1 MKTVC
6 AASVLFGR
14 EAFATLGEVV
24 VMPDRQIDRVAVR
37 DADALIIRSKT
48 DVTRALLEGSRVSF
62 VGTAT
67 AGFDHLDTDDL
78 QAAEV
83 AWYAAAGCN
92 ANSVAEYIVTALVL
106 LASRYSRPLA
116 GLTLGVIGCGQVGRR
131 VVQQAQRLGLRVLPN
146 DPPLALQTADPVYR
160 PLAEILPQCDI
171 VTLHVPLTSKGP
183 FPTAH
188 MVNCRFLSQLKPG
201 ALFINAA
208 RGEVMDTASVRLAL
222 EKKAVAH
229 AVLDVWEN
237 EPVISRELLAAAD
250 LGTPHIAG
258 YSFEGLLNG
267 TVQVYREACQFFE
280 TAPRWTP
287 PRAVTH
293 PARPVLEFDAAG
305 LTTEEALGRIIPAA
319 YDLAADDRALRAGA
333 PLDDAGWGRHFD
345 HLRQNYPERCEFAAH
360 TVRVRN
366 AAPAL
371 PDLLRGFGFQILNSP

>member
-6 AASVLFGR
+6 AGSVLFGR

-24 VMPDRQIDRVAVR
+24 VVPDREIGPATVR

-48 DVTRALLEGSRVSF
+48 EVNRALLEGSRVGF

-67 AGFDHLDTDDL
+67 AGFDHLDTDYL
-78 QAAEV
+78 QAADV
-83 AWYAAAGCN
+83 AWTAAGGCN
-92 ANSVAEYIVTALVL
+92 ANSVAEYIVAALCL
-106 LASRYSRPLA
+106 LARRHSLRLA

-131 VVQQAQRLGLRVLPN
+131 VVEKAQRLGMRVLQN
-146 DPPLALQTADPVYR
+146 DPPLALQTADPVFR
-160 PLAEILPQCDI
+160 PLGEILPQCDG
-171 VTLHVPLTSKGP
+171 VTLHVPLTDKGP

-188 MVNCRFLSQLKPG
+188 MVNCRFLGKLKPG
-201 ALFINAA
+201 ALFCNAA
-208 RGEVMDTASVRLAL
+208 RGAVLDTASLRLAL

-250 LGTPHIAG
+250 LGTSHIAG

-267 TVQVYREACQFFE
+267 TVQVYREACHFFE
-280 TAPRWTP
+280 TQPRWAP
-287 PRAVTH
+287 PPAVAQ

-319 YDLAADDRALRAGA
+319 YDITADDRALRAGA
-333 PLDDAGWGRHFD
+333 HLDDAGWGRYFD
-345 HLRQNYPERCEFAAH
+345 QLRENYPTRREFAARS
-360 TVRVRN
+360 VRLKN

-371 PDLLRGFGFQILNSP
+371 LDQLRGLGYQVLASR